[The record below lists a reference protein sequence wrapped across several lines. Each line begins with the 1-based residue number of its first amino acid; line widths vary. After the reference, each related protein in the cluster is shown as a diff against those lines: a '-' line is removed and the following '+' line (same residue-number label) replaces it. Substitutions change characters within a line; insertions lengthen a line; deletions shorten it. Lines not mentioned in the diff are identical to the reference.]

1 MAVMLLITLVG
12 MGLVACAGAILLRN
26 SLIDESLEK
35 MAQTTAKEA
44 ERINGWLEAQR
55 SYIKS
60 FAVETSIRDDYSAEA
75 LSPALRAHQAEN
87 PQDFEI
93 YMGFPDGHATFASD
107 FIPDYAGGWSAPN
120 RPWYRDALSGAGD
133 PVITDIYTDAQ
144 TGELCMTVASAV
156 MKNGSPAGAVAADV
170 LIGELKDI
178 VNEANV
184 GEGSYAFM
192 TAADGGILIYMEDI
206 YPPDENDAFPKM
218 QDIEGGKYAPLWENT
233 AANGSKMKFESVLGI
248 DMYFSQQTISAS
260 GWRFYTVIPASV
272 VEAPIYHLLMIS
284 AALLLAAAL
293 IAFFMIRFMVRRMI
307 VKPVSELTL
316 AADSLAAG
324 SADIRLTKRGD
335 DEIGRLTKSFL
346 EMAASI
352 KQQAEVTG
360 AIAGGD
366 LAIPIP
372 VRSPDDALGN
382 SLTRLG
388 ESLSS
393 FVTGIAA
400 ASSMVSSGSDQIAN
414 SSQIIAQGATE
425 QAATIQDLSGTI
437 AAMAQKISANEGKT
451 NETNAVSQQIAE
463 NAKKGAEYMENMI
476 AAVDEISRS
485 SSNISKV
492 IKTIEDIAFQTNI
505 LALNAAV
512 EAARAG
518 QHGKGFAVVA
528 DEVRTLAGRSAAAVS
543 ETAALIEDTI
553 TKASEGTKIAKQTS
567 ESFQT
572 IIEAIDVNAS
582 LAGEVS
588 LAMKDQMNGIL
599 EINEQIGQVSSVVD
613 ANAAVSEEC
622 AAAAQQLSAEAEKL
636 ASLVQRFKT

>member
-1 MAVMLLITLVG
+1 MLLISLVG

-26 SLIDESLEK
+26 SLIEESLEK

-44 ERINGWLEAQR
+44 ERINGWLEAQK
-55 SYIKS
+55 SYVKS
-60 FAVETSIRDDYSAEA
+60 FAVETSMRDDYSAEA
-75 LSPALRAHQAEN
+75 LSPALKAHLAEN
-87 PQDFEI
+87 PQDFDI
-93 YMGFPDGHATFASD
+93 YIGFPDGRGIFAGD

-120 RPWYRDALSGAGD
+120 RPWYRDALNDAGN
-133 PVITDIYTDAQ
+133 PVITDIYTDTE
-144 TGELCMTVASAV
+144 TGELCMTVAGAV
-156 MKNGSPAGAVAADV
+156 MKNGSPAGAVAADI

-206 YPPDENDAFPKM
+206 YPPDENDRFPKM
-218 QDIEGGKYAPLWENT
+218 QEIEGGKYASLWEKT
-233 AANGSKMKFESVLGI
+233 AADGSKVKSESVLGI
-248 DMYFSQQTISAS
+248 DMYFSQKTIPAS

-293 IAFFMIRFMVRRMI
+293 IAFFMIRLMVRRMI
-307 VKPVSELTL
+307 VKPVTELTL

-324 SADIRLTKRGD
+324 NADIRLTKRGD
-335 DEIGRLTKSFL
+335 GDDEISRLTKSFL

-352 KQQAEVTG
+352 KQQAEATG
-360 AIAGGD
+360 SIAGGN
-366 LAIPIP
+366 LSIPIP

-388 ESLSS
+388 ESLNS
-393 FVTGIAA
+393 FITGIAA

-437 AAMAQKISANEGKT
+437 AAMAQKISANEEKT
-451 NETNAVSQQIAE
+451 NETNAVSRQIAE
-463 NAKKGAEYMENMI
+463 NAKKGSEYMENMI
-476 AAVDEISRS
+476 AAVDEISKS

-567 ESFQT
+567 ESFHT

-636 ASLVQRFKT
+636 AALVRRFRT